1 MIEYQNV
8 SKKINRK
15 TSLKNGSLNINN
27 GDLLVIVGS
36 NDSCKKIII
45 RLLNRLI
52 EADEGDIGLIIKK
65 LLIILLRILDQKLV
79 MLVHKLICLII

>member
-52 EADEGDIGLIIKK
+52 EADEGDIWFNHKK

>member
-36 NDSCKKIII
+36 NDSC
-45 RLLNRLI
+45 N
-52 EADEGDIGLIIKK
+52 
-65 LLIILLRILDQKLV
+65 
-79 MLVHKLICLII
+79 

>member
-52 EADEGDIGLIIKK
+52 EADEGDIWLSLIHISEPT
-65 LLIILLRILDQKLV
+65 RPY
-79 MLVHKLICLII
+79 

>member
-1 MIEYQNV
+1 MENSYDRI
-8 SKKINRK
+8 SKCFKKINRK
-15 TSLKNGSLNINN
+15 TSLKNGSLNVNN

-52 EADEGDIGLIIKK
+52 EADEGDIWFNHKK
-65 LLIILLRILDQKLV
+65 LPITLLRI
-79 MLVHKLICLII
+79 